1 MRLSGAGAAGGVQ
14 RGRGTREFA
23 PSEQKAAALD
33 LNFLNPAVQLQSG
46 AGTPDDIA
54 AKQRFDAEAARV
66 EVVRATHLGGKTL
79 QATAHKPAW
88 RPQGRVDAGAARA
101 ACMAWHT

>member
-1 MRLSGAGAAGGVQ
+1 VYNAAVEHANTLPASRRLRRWTSTFSTQ
-14 RGRGTREFA
+14 R
-23 PSEQKAAALD
+23 
-33 LNFLNPAVQLQSG
+33 VQLQSG